1 MNEFITTDADAI
13 YESILQS
20 LEKQVEEPL
29 YPGDERRIFAEAL
42 AFWTIS
48 MFNALNDAAKQKLL
62 RYARSDVLDAL
73 GERVGVTRIGE
84 SAAKT
89 QLRFSTSETVEEN
102 IIIPQGT
109 RVTNDSTHYFATV
122 DLAVIEA
129 GQTSV
134 EVDAES
140 VGGGTSFNGY
150 APGTLTTIVDPIIYV
165 DSVTNITETSGGD
178 DKESDAA
185 YRERIRTAPSK
196 LSTAGPINGY
206 KYYAMSADSSISD
219 VVVKSEQET
228 ETAELTVYGRKAF
241 MGGDT
246 LLLGT
251 LLVQTQDGAP
261 AASETDYTAE
271 YENGLLTITITPGG
285 ALNDAATVKVSIDRT
300 NAGIVKI
307 FPLCYGGKIPEE
319 AILKKVQD
327 ACNASEVRPLTD
339 LVKVIAPSEED
350 YDIEL
355 TYYTTASDAGACTQ
369 TVESEGG
376 AIDQYIAWQC
386 EKLGRHINPDKLR
399 ALILAPSESG
409 AVGAARV
416 VITKP
421 VFKELGETTI
431 AHFSGSKTI
440 KREVTER

>member
-1 MNEFITTDADAI
+1 M
-13 YESILQS
+13 
-20 LEKQVEEPL
+20 
-29 YPGDERRIFAEAL
+29 
-42 AFWTIS
+42 
-48 MFNALNDAAKQKLL
+48 
-62 RYARSDVLDAL
+62 
-73 GERVGVTRIGE
+73 
-84 SAAKT
+84 
-89 QLRFSTSETVEEN
+89 
-102 IIIPQGT
+102 
-109 RVTNDSTHYFATV
+109 
-122 DLAVIEA
+122 
-129 GQTSV
+129 
-134 EVDAES
+134 
-140 VGGGTSFNGY
+140 
-150 APGTLTTIVDPIIYV
+150 TTIVDPIIYV

-178 DKESDAA
+178 DKESDDA

-228 ETAELTVYGRKAF
+228 ETAELTVYGGKAF

-319 AILKKVQD
+319 PILKKVQD

-355 TYYTTASDAGACTQ
+355 TYYTTTSDAGACTQ

-386 EKLGRHINPDKLR
+386 EKLGRPINPDKLR
-399 ALILAPSESG
+399 ALILAPSENG
-409 AVGAARV
+409 AVGATRV

-421 VFKELGETTI
+421 VFKELSETTI
-431 AHFSGSKTI
+431 AHFSGNKTI